1 VSSVETPPNLIE
13 DCLERIA
20 TIHGDPTDLVYKRL
34 FDKHPTMRDL
44 FILDRDDSVKGNML
58 AQVIECF
65 LDFTGEKH
73 YASSLI
79 ATEKINHDQIGVPPE
94 TFETFFTNVVET
106 FRDILGDG
114 WTAEDEAA
122 WNDLITDLSKSVAS
136 Q

>member
-1 VSSVETPPNLIE
+1 LIE

-20 TIHGDPTDLVYKRL
+20 EIHGDPTHLVYTRL
-34 FDKHPTMRDL
+34 FDNHPSMREL
-44 FILDRDDSVKGNML
+44 FIMDRDNSVKGNML

-65 LDFTGEKH
+65 LDFTGDKH

-94 TFETFFTNVVET
+94 TFETFFTTVVDT
-106 FRDILGDG
+106 FREILGDK
-114 WTAEDEAA
+114 WTDRDEAA
-122 WNDLITDLSKSVAS
+122 WNRLITDLNKSVAE

>member
-1 VSSVETPPNLIE
+1 MSSVEKTPNMIE

-20 TIHGDPTDLVYKRL
+20 TIHGDPTDLVYERL
-34 FDKHPTMRDL
+34 FDKHPDMREL
-44 FILDRDDSVKGNML
+44 FILDRDNSVKGNML

-65 LDFTGEKH
+65 LDFTGDKH

-94 TFETFFTNVVET
+94 TFETFFTNVVDT
-106 FRDILGDG
+106 FRHILGNS

-122 WNDLITDLSKSVAS
+122 WDNLITELNKSVAS

>member
-1 VSSVETPPNLIE
+1 MSVVDVPASQIE

-20 TIHGDPTDLVYKRL
+20 SVHGDPTDLVYEKL
-34 FDKHPTMRDL
+34 FSRHPEMRDL

-79 ATEKINHDQIGVPPE
+79 ATEKVNHDQIGVPPE
-94 TFETFFTNVVET
+94 TFETFFSTVVDT
-106 FRDILGDG
+106 FRDILGDD
-114 WTAEDEAA
+114 WSHEDEHA
-122 WNDLITDLSKSVAS
+122 WTKLLTDLSAAVDL